1 MKGNDIKLEISCG
14 VCWGAI
20 MIEATQ
26 FCVRIRKKKKK
37 NRNVLGKESQ
47 KETEQH
53 KKLSA

>member
-37 NRNVLGKESQ
+37 KNRNVLGKESQ
-47 KETEQH
+47 KETE
-53 KKLSA
+53 

>member
-37 NRNVLGKESQ
+37 KQKCFRERIPERN
-47 KETEQH
+47 
-53 KKLSA
+53 

>member
-26 FCVRIRKKKKK
+26 FCLRIRKKKK
-37 NRNVLGKESQ
+37 NTNVLGKESQ